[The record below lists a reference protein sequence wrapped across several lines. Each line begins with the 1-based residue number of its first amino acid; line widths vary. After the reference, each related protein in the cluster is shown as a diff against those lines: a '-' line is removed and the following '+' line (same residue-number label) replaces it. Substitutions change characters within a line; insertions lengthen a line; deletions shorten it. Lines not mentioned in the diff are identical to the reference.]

1 MRRRSGSGWA
11 RRQRGVGERACRW
24 RVGRCPSCRF
34 KSSVRVGIGFSFRFE
49 ISQVFASLPLN
60 LVIFMYIVLT
70 KVQNLE
76 VIYKIP

>member
-1 MRRRSGSGWA
+1 MREL
-11 RRQRGVGERACRW
+11 VGGEW
-24 RVGRCPSCRF
+24 VDVHRVDSNQA
-34 KSSVRVGIGFSFRFE
+34 SSVRVEIGFSFRFE